1 VQEITAVIGL
11 ADPASPCRARG
22 ADPALVAGGPEC
34 RRRLRPNSPRPVG
47 PGGLRRPGAADRL
60 TTPQCLTGGG
70 GTSLPAEGRLEHDHS
85 VLDGITTAEAQ
96 SGTWPF
102 SSRLRRPGRQ
112 SPGSRCRRPALRS
125 EREVMRSPTAV
136 RKVRRLVERR
146 STDKRPGQVP
156 DHRRR
161 DANSA
166 DRFPNG

>member
-1 VQEITAVIGL
+1 VPQ
-11 ADPASPCRARG
+11 ASPTELSAARG
-22 ADPALVAGGPEC
+22 ARWSTATWS
-34 RRRLRPNSPRPVG
+34 RRSTNYPTVPYRWWWDVV
-47 PGGLRRPGAADRL
+47 
-60 TTPQCLTGGG
+60 
-70 GTSLPAEGRLEHDHS
+70 PAEGRLEHDHS

-96 SGTWPF
+96 SGDMAILQ
-102 SSRLRRPGRQ
+102 SAASARLTVAR
-112 SPGSRCRRPALRS
+112 SRCRRPALRS

-136 RKVRRLVERR
+136 RKVRRSVERR